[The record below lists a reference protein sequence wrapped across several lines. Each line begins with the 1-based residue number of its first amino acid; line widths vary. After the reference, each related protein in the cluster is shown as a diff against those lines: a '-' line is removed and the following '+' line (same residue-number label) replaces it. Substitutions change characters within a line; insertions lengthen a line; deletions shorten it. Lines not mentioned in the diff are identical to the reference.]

1 MLSILRRLAN
11 TTRREPKLSTSFE
24 PDVRASLEHLLNLT
38 QIADLRSAE
47 IDAKVRDLDKRLEP
61 LERLNDLRTR
71 IAHIETLL
79 ATADERSTMFISQL
93 SAMDSLLRVV
103 EERSRTIDDLLRI
116 VEERS
121 RTLEYETRQGV
132 LASNYQIDFLLKMYV
147 ETMSA
152 SRTFSDSVVFDAARL
167 IELKT
172 DFPIAY
178 ESNDHLSPDST
189 MEGVS
194 RPTLFV
200 QNCIDALGKD
210 MHALDL
216 GTGAAGIVYEF
227 AMNGV
232 LAVGID
238 GSDFCRRNKIGYW
251 PLLGNNLFTCDIT
264 REFSFVDRDTNAV
277 SQFDLVTMW
286 EVLEHIEEEGLPS
299 LFANVRKHLRDDGF
313 FIGSVSFVEYNDP
326 DGNPYHVTLKPWE
339 WWEER
344 FREFGL
350 EVQAEHP
357 FNEKW
362 FPRGNGPRFQDFH
375 NYERNSDEGRLFVA
389 RKAVR

>member
-1 MLSILRRLAN
+1 M
-11 TTRREPKLSTSFE
+11 
-24 PDVRASLEHLLNLT
+24 RASLDRVSNLA

-47 IDAKVRDLDKRLEP
+47 IDAKVRNLDKRLES
-61 LERLNDLRTR
+61 LERLNDLRTP
-71 IAHIETLL
+71 IAHIETVL
-79 ATADERSTMFISQL
+79 ATADERATTFVSQL
-93 SAMDSLLRVV
+93 SALDSLLRVVEERSRTMDSLLRVV
-103 EERSRTIDDLLRI
+103 EERSRTMDSLLRV

-132 LASNYQIDFLLKMYV
+132 LASNYQIDFLLKLYV
-147 ETMSA
+147 EAMSA

-178 ESNDHLSPDST
+178 GSNDHLSPDST

-200 QNCIDALGKD
+200 QNCIAALGKD
-210 MHALDL
+210 MRALDL

-251 PLLGNNLFTCDIT
+251 PLLDNNLFTCDIT
-264 REFSFVDRDTNAV
+264 REFDFVSRDTNAV

-286 EVLEHIEEEGLPS
+286 EVLEHIGEEGFPS
-299 LFANVRKHLRDDGF
+299 LFANIRKHLRDDGF

-326 DGNPYHVTLKPWE
+326 AGNPYHVTLKPWE
-339 WWEER
+339 WWEEK

-375 NYERNSDEGRLFVA
+375 NYERNPDEGRLFVA
-389 RKAVR
+389 RKAVG